1 MANPDIATQ
10 LKAAQTAGDLIG
22 DRLESVQDPGQKAQL
37 EQQGLQILDQVN
49 RLQSM
54 QMVACTADIAAQTPK
69 LNAAKNDLQRLFQS
83 DANVSAL
90 INGVDS
96 FLTVVD
102 TAVQMASKAI
112 V

>member
-10 LKAAQTAGDLIG
+10 FKAAQTAGDLIS
-22 DRLESVQDPGQKAQL
+22 DSLESMPDSAQKTQL
-37 EQQGLQILDQVN
+37 EQMGLQILDQVN
-49 RLQSM
+49 RLQAM
-54 QMVACTADIAAQTPK
+54 QMVAQTADITAQTPK
-69 LNAAKNDLQRLFQS
+69 LTAAKNDLQMLFQS
-83 DANVSAL
+83 DADMAAL

>member
-10 LKAAQTAGDLIG
+10 LNAAQTAGDLIS

-49 RLQSM
+49 RLQAM
-54 QMVACTADIAAQTPK
+54 EMVTRTADIAAQTPK
-69 LNAAKNDLQRLFQS
+69 LTAAKNDLQKLFQS
-83 DANVSAL
+83 DADVAAL

-102 TAVQMASKAI
+102 TAVQMASKAVI
-112 V
+112 